1 MKKKELKEIANK
13 IAKAERT
20 IATSSD
26 KQEITNAKAQI
37 FEMSSKITDPED
49 FIKIDEL
56 VQDLLD
62 S

>member
-26 KQEITNAKAQI
+26 KQEIANAKAQI

>member
-26 KQEITNAKAQI
+26 KQEIANAKAQI

-56 VQDLLD
+56 V
-62 S
+62 